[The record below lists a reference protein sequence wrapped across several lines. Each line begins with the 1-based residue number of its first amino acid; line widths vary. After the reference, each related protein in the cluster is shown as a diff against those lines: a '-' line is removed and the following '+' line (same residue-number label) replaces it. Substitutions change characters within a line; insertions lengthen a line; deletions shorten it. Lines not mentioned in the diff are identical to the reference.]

1 MYVCEIRK
9 RRYRGKSPPQ
19 IRGPEDAYRFLRKQ
33 LEGKDR
39 EHFVVILLSSKN
51 AVIGVETVSVGTL
64 NASIVHPREVFKPAV
79 VNSAAA
85 ILLLHNHPS
94 GIPTPSQE
102 DIAITKR
109 IKKAGEVLGIDVLDH
124 VIVGKGTYQS
134 LKELGVM

>member
-19 IRGPEDAYRFLRKQ
+19 VRGPEDAYRLLRKR
-33 LEGKDR
+33 LEAQDR

-64 NASIVHPREVFKPAV
+64 NASIVHPREVLKPAV

-85 ILLLHNHPS
+85 IILAHNHPS
-94 GIPTPSQE
+94 GVATPSQE

-124 VIVGKGTYQS
+124 VIVGHGTYQS
-134 LKELGVM
+134 LKELGVI